1 MIRFFSGGALALAG
15 VLVAGSAIADG
26 HVYSNFPITV
36 KGYEGSKTSSVSY
49 TGQVARHVLHDS
61 IKVLASKGTENT
73 KSSTAIEDEMLSYFS
88 GKEAGRE
95 IVAPKTKGPFKILQ
109 KTIDEISGGKNLS
122 GKSYSGEVS
131 GMPGN
136 MTGSELVEFWINKA
150 SRIANGL
157 DKHTGYN
164 YPQLISKF
172 VMGSVSYNQAVDNYL
187 DEKLGEDN
195 KPNDKPYKDGAAY
208 TGKEHS
214 WDEAFGYFG
223 APAHT
228 MALTAKEVYEIAKL
242 GSKSKN
248 PSDALTYAD
257 HNQDGVVDLKT
268 EMVFGPAYYA
278 ASFDKGGKTS
288 YLHNIMGA
296 FLDGR
301 KVITAA
307 DGEKLSDSERAQL
320 IAYASTI
327 SSNWEAVLAEA
338 TFKYAGSVYKDMAA
352 IQKALDTGED
362 DSKATSNYYKHWG
375 ELKGFSLSLQMG
387 KNNLGGV
394 AARINRLIGYGPLMP
409 NLSQVI
415 DIDSQGRYVKDQGSS
430 WGEYMLHML
439 KLQKLLSEEF
449 PISVLSNNM
458 MEDISSLAGTLG
470 DGASAEND

>member
-1 MIRFFSGGALALAG
+1 MSRIVGFGAIALAG
-15 VLVAGSAIADG
+15 LLVSGSAYSDG
-26 HVYSNFPITV
+26 HVYSGFPVTV
-36 KGYEGSKTSSVSY
+36 KGYEGSKNTSVSY
-49 TGQVARHVLHDS
+49 TGQIARHVLHDS
-61 IKVLASKGTENT
+61 IKVLASQGTENT
-73 KSSTAIEDEMLSYFS
+73 KSSTVIEDKMLSYFS
-88 GKEAGRE
+88 SSEKGRE
-95 IVAPKTKGPFKILQ
+95 IIAPKSKGVFIIKQ
-109 KTIDEISGGKNLS
+109 EKVDDISGGKNLS
-122 GKSYSGEVS
+122 GKTYSGQIA

-136 MTGSELVEFWINKA
+136 MTGAELVEFWINKA
-150 SRIANGL
+150 SRVNGGV
-157 DKHTGYN
+157 DIHTGYN

-172 VMGSVSYNQAVDNYL
+172 VMGAVSYNQAVDNYL
-187 DEKLGEDN
+187 DEKLTAEN

-228 MALTAKEVYEIAKL
+228 MALTAKQVYEIAKL
-242 GSKSKN
+242 GSKSKD
-248 PSDALTYAD
+248 PADALKYAD
-257 HNQDGVVDLKT
+257 HNNDGVVDLKT

-296 FLDGR
+296 YLDGR
-301 KVITAA
+301 KVIIAA
-307 DGEKLSDSERAQL
+307 DGNKLSDDQRSQL

-352 IQKALDTGED
+352 IQKALDAGESI
-362 DSKATSNYYKHWG
+362 SKISLNYYKHWG
-375 ELKGFSLSLQMG
+375 ELKGFSLSLQVG
-387 KNNLGGV
+387 KDNLGGI
-394 AARINRLIGYGPLMP
+394 AARINRLIGYGPLLP
-409 NLSQVI
+409 NLSQVV
-415 DIDSQGRYVKDQGSS
+415 DIDSKGAYQKDQGSS

-439 KLQKLLSEEF
+439 KLQKLLAAEF

-458 MEDISSLAGTLG
+458 MEDISSLAGSLG